1 MNSTKKFNALNFTA
15 KTETMCVDALHRAST
30 NRSYVCLFAAPYEA
44 QIRMIFNRITEL
56 IFLSPLVKEMVISN
70 TKTPFEIK
78 FNNGSSIKGFT
89 TGAASGGGATSIRG
103 QRADEIYID
112 ESDKEIT

>member
-56 IFLSPLVKEMVISN
+56 ISLSPLVKEMVISN